1 MTELD
6 ASEVGKA
13 IFRESSDGLF
23 LFDPDS
29 DRLIDV
35 NPVAERLTGF
45 SRKQLLEQPTAY
57 WVRFSGGEERQGM
70 QRLRQAAGRS
80 SIFFSQDGFYLRTNV
95 DGVWVPVNLT
105 IARLH
110 IQPKTLA
117 LMTARDMREQR
128 AARTQLKE
136 KEAELRE
143 REIRLQAIMD
153 NSPAAIFVK
162 DLKGRYLIAN
172 KRHQELFQ
180 MSRAEVRGKTALD
193 IFPKEVAE
201 VLLEHDR
208 EVLKAK
214 RPMEWEE
221 VIPHADGP
229 HTYLSVKFP
238 FRDSAGTTYAL
249 GTIATDITERKRVE
263 EERNRFFT
271 VAIDMLCTAGFDGYF
286 KRLNPSWERTLGW
299 PIAKL
304 LERPY
309 LEFIHPDDRAATI
322 GEAKKLTN
330 AGYATISF
338 ENRYQCADGKY
349 KWMSWTAI
357 PAVDQQLIYAAAR
370 DITQRKE
377 SEHELALAYKQ
388 SRQLAAELEKAV
400 GSERDAH
407 HQLKKTQSRLVQSE
421 KLVALGQM
429 VAGVAHEIN
438 NPLTFLSNNFTVL
451 ERDVLALRDLMKR
464 FADADVVLKE
474 HRPELFQ
481 AIQELAERIDLGYIL
496 SNLEGVFARS
506 RDGLRRIQQIV
517 KDLRSF
523 ARMDEGDL
531 HEINLNTGVES
542 TINIVRGQATK
553 KRIDLEVALGK
564 LPLVTCYP
572 AKINQ
577 VVMNLV
583 VNAIDACPDGGKVTV
598 RTQATS
604 EGVQIHVVDDGPGIP
619 PSIRDRIF
627 DPFFT
632 TKPPGKGTG
641 LGLSISHGIV
651 EDHGGRIDV
660 ESTSGQGTHF
670 IVTLPL
676 KAPAKSTGRR

>member
-1 MTELD
+1 MTEFE

-13 IFRESSDGLF
+13 VFKESADGLF
-23 LFDPDS
+23 LFDPDT
-29 DRLIDV
+29 DQLIDV
-35 NPVAERLTGF
+35 NTMAERLTGF
-45 SRKQLLEQPTAY
+45 PRKQLLEQPTTY
-57 WVRFSGGEERQGM
+57 WIRFSGEERQGM
-70 QRLRQAAGRS
+70 HRLRQAASRS
-80 SIFFSQDGFYLRTNV
+80 SIFFSQDGFYLRTNI

-110 IQPKTLA
+110 VQPKTLA

-128 AARTQLKE
+128 ATRTQLKE

-162 DLKGRYLIAN
+162 DVAGRYLIAN
-172 KRHQELFQ
+172 RRHQELFQ
-180 MSRAEVRGKTALD
+180 MSRAEFRGKTAHD

-201 VLLEHDR
+201 ILLEHDR
-208 EVLKAK
+208 KVLETK

-221 VIPHADGP
+221 VIPHKDGP
-229 HTYLSVKFP
+229 RTYLSVKFP
-238 FRDSAGTTYAL
+238 FRDAGGTVYAL

-271 VAIDMLCTAGFDGYF
+271 LAVDMLCMAGFDGYF

-299 PIAKL
+299 STAEL
-304 LERPY
+304 LSRPY
-309 LEFIHPDDRAATI
+309 LDFVHPDDRAASIT
-322 GEAKKLTN
+322 EAQQLTR
-330 AGYATISF
+330 ADYRTSSF
-338 ENRYQCADGKY
+338 ENRYLCADGKY
-349 KWMSWTAI
+349 KWLSWTAI
-357 PAVDQQLIYAAAR
+357 PVVDQQVIYAAAR

-377 SEHELALAYKQ
+377 SEQELARAYQ
-388 SRQLAAELEKAV
+388 QTQQLAGDLEKAV
-400 GSERDAH
+400 ASERQAH

-464 FADADVVLKE
+464 FAQADTVLQQ
-474 HRPELFQ
+474 HQPELFQ
-481 AIQELAERIDLGYIL
+481 AIQQFAQTIDLAYIMN
-496 SNLEGVFARS
+496 NLDGVFARS

-542 TINIVRGQATK
+542 TINIVRGQAIRK
-553 KRIDLEVALGK
+553 KIDLELDLGK

-583 VNAIDACPDGGKVTV
+583 VNAIDACPDNGKITV
-598 RTQATS
+598 RTLAVPP
-604 EGVQIHVVDDGPGIP
+604 GVQIHVSDNGPGIP

-651 EDHGGRIDV
+651 EDHGGRIEV
-660 ESTSGQGTHF
+660 EATPGQGAHF
-670 IVTLPL
+670 VVTLPL
-676 KAPAKSTGRR
+676 KAPPRPEPRK